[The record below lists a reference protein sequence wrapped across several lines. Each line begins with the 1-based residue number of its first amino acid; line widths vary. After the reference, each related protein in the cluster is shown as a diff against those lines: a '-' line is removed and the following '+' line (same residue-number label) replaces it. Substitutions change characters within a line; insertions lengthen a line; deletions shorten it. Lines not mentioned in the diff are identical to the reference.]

1 MSRVN
6 AKYAYDVSTGE
17 HVLLG
22 RTNAPQRESFTPEA
36 LAKQEKQ
43 RKRRERKQRQRARK
57 RAEKQEAQKQGAA
70 TTTAAETA
78 AATPSDQPPRP
89 KQQTH
94 PTATNDAPDVDI
106 SVGVL
111 SQRAA
116 THLYEHRDIFTA
128 SLLHTIRHAMYGNY
142 ESPEDK
148 RLHVHA
154 ACLLLKRQATTLATL
169 SERCQGQAG
178 CSIEAAI
185 RALQQEAGAIALRM
199 DTCGERMCAERVRV
213 LGFTIESVFGSPVNM
228 CGRRTQTQPS
238 LLLKHHMSK

>member
-57 RAEKQEAQKQGAA
+57 RAEKQEAQKQGA

-78 AATPSDQPPRP
+78 AATLSDQPSRP
-89 KQQTH
+89 QQQTH
-94 PTATNDAPDVDI
+94 PTDTNDAPDVDI

-116 THLYEHRDIFTA
+116 THLYEHRDTFTA
-128 SLLHTIRHAMYGNY
+128 SLLHTIRHAMFGNHD
-142 ESPEDK
+142 SPEDQ
-148 RLHVHA
+148 RTHVHA

-178 CSIEAAI
+178 CSVEAAI

-199 DTCGERMCAERVRV
+199 DTCGERMRAERVRV
-213 LGFTIESVFGSPVNM
+213 LGLAIESVFGGV
-228 CGRRTQTQPS
+228 G
-238 LLLKHHMSK
+238 